1 MSLVYLQL
9 GSNLGDRLS
18 ILNTAVSK
26 ISTQVG
32 DLLLLSEIYQSSPW
46 GVEGQGDFLNQVILI
61 ESSYSAKLILEI
73 ILNIEKELGRVRI
86 EKWGERVIDIDILF
100 YNDEIIEAS
109 DLCVPHKYISKR
121 KFVLLPLNEIAPNFI
136 HPKYDKTITQLLAE
150 CLDEESV
157 MIYEV

>member
-18 ILNTAVSK
+18 ILNTAASK

-32 DLLLLSEIYQSSPW
+32 DLLLLSKIYQSSPW

-61 ESSYSAKLILEI
+61 ESRYSAKLILEI

-100 YNDEIIEAS
+100 YDDEIIEAS

-136 HPKYDKTITQLLAE
+136 HPKYDKTITQLLEE

>member
-18 ILNTAVSK
+18 VLNTAVSK

-32 DLLLLSEIYQSSPW
+32 DLLLLSQIYQSSPW

-109 DLCVPHKYISKR
+109 DLCIPHKYISKR

-136 HPKYDKTITQLLAE
+136 HPKYDKTITQLLEE

>member
-18 ILNTAVSK
+18 VLHAAVDK

-32 DLLLLSEIYQSSPW
+32 DLLLLSQIYQSSPW

-61 ESSYSAKLILEI
+61 ESRYSAKLILEI

-100 YNDEIIEAS
+100 YDDEIIEAS

-136 HPKYDKTITQLLAE
+136 HPKYDKTITQLLEE

>member
-18 ILNTAVSK
+18 VLHTAVDK

-32 DLLLLSEIYQSSPW
+32 DLLLSSQIYQSSPW

-61 ESSYSAKLILEI
+61 ESPYSAKLILEI

-136 HPKYDKTITQLLAE
+136 HPKYDKTITQLLEE

>member
-18 ILNTAVSK
+18 ILDTAVDK

-32 DLLLLSEIYQSSPW
+32 DLLLSSQIYQSSPW

-121 KFVLLPLNEIAPNFI
+121 KFVLLPLNEIAPNFV
-136 HPKYDKTITQLLAE
+136 HPKYDKTITQLLDE

>member
-32 DLLLLSEIYQSSPW
+32 DLLLLSKIYQSSPW

-61 ESSYSAKLILEI
+61 ESRYSAKLILEI

-136 HPKYDKTITQLLAE
+136 HPKYDKTITQLLEE

>member
-32 DLLLLSEIYQSSPW
+32 DLLLLSKIYHSSPW

-61 ESSYSAKLILEI
+61 ESRYSAKLILEI

-100 YNDEIIEAS
+100 YNDEIVEAS

-136 HPKYDKTITQLLAE
+136 HPKYDKTITQLLEE

>member
-18 ILNTAVSK
+18 VLHAAVDK

-32 DLLLLSEIYQSSPW
+32 DLLLLSQIYQSSPW

-61 ESSYSAKLILEI
+61 ESRYSAKLILEI

-136 HPKYDKTITQLLAE
+136 HPKYDKTITQLLEE